1 MIRKIVVIDDDPVTL
16 TMLTKLLAQEDVQV
30 FSSPDGLKGWELI
43 QRERPDLVISDL
55 LVPHV
60 DGLELSRRIKN
71 HPALESTQ
79 IILMS
84 AVYKGFYHR
93 SDIQASGAGDFIAKP
108 IDTKILR
115 EKINRLW
122 NKEKAPGDS

>member
-1 MIRKIVVIDDDPVTL
+1 MIHKIVVIDDDPVTL

-43 QRERPDLVISDL
+43 QKERPDLVISDL

-60 DGLELSRRIKN
+60 DGLELAQRIKN
-71 HPALESTQ
+71 HPALGSTM

-84 AVYKGFYHR
+84 AVYKGIYHR
-93 SDIQASGAGDFIAKP
+93 DDIQASGANDFIAKP

-115 EKINRLW
+115 EKISRLL
-122 NKEKAPGDS
+122 NKEKAPAGS

>member
-1 MIRKIVVIDDDPVTL
+1 VIHKIVVIDDDPITL
-16 TMLTKLLAQEDVQV
+16 TMLTKLLTQEDVQV
-30 FSSPDGLKGWELI
+30 YSSPDGLKGWELI

-55 LVPHV
+55 LVPHI

-71 HPALESTQ
+71 HPALGSAN

-93 SDIQASGAGDFIAKP
+93 DDIQASGAGDFIAKP

-122 NKEKAPGDS
+122 NKEKAPADS